1 MFARTPRLL
10 LRPGWVEDAPALHR
24 AIADEGIVRNLA
36 KAPWPYR
43 AEDAEAFLSRDRAG
57 HDPVSLIF
65 LRTAGAPRLAG
76 CIGLDRMPSGEVE
89 LGYWIARPFWGLG
102 IATEAGRA
110 VIANARDTLRIA
122 RLVAGHF
129 IDNPA
134 SGRVLRKLGFR
145 PTGETRARHSL
156 GRGGEA
162 MCAEFAMDLTEPDAV
177 DDPCAML
184 AA

>member
-10 LRPGWVEDAPALHR
+10 LRPGWAEDAPALHA

-43 AEDAEAFLSRDRAG
+43 AEDAEAFLSRDRTG
-57 HDPVSLIF
+57 HDPVSLITM
-65 LRTAGAPRLAG
+65 RTAGAPRLVG
-76 CIGLDRMPSGEVE
+76 CIGLDHMESGEVE
-89 LGYWIARPFWGLG
+89 LGYWIARPYWGLG

-110 VIANARDTLRIA
+110 VIANARDTLRLT

-162 MCAEFAMDLTEPDAV
+162 MCAEFALDLAEPDAV